1 MGDLR
6 SNKALAAAVEPIQ
19 PRWLRLADA
28 VRYSGLSKA
37 RLKALAQAR
46 EIVGG
51 PDPGDRRGCR
61 DDRGDGTWI
70 FDRLSLDRWRLGQ
83 LGGGMT
89 IQHEAKTLAASV
101 LS

>member
-1 MGDLR
+1 LGEVR
-6 SNKALAAAVEPIQ
+6 SAKTLTAAVEPIQ

-28 VRYSGLSKA
+28 VRYSGLSKG
-37 RLKALAQAR
+37 RLKELAQAR

-51 PDPGDRRGCR
+51 QDDGDRRGG
-61 DDRGDGTWI
+61 GDGTWI

-89 IQHEAKTLAASV
+89 IEQHADNLAGSV
-101 LS
+101 LA